1 MEHVKIMEI
10 AKENIS
16 EYDFKIISFLKENFN
31 KNLDIQT
38 IWIIKQL
45 LKGNKTSKRKAKN
58 TLKTLF
64 YNFQMQE
71 TIHIKMEETIIQ
83 NKEKVIHKQLKR
95 ETEEINKKDAFHEKD
110 TSITCEKSHPKDLK

>member
-16 EYDFKIISFLKENFN
+16 EYDLKIISFLKENFN

-45 LKGNKTSKRKAKN
+45 LKGNKTNKKKAKN

-64 YNFQMQE
+64 HNFQAQE
-71 TIHIKMEETIIQ
+71 MIHTRTEKKEIQ
-83 NKEKVIHKQLKR
+83 KKGKVTHKHPKG
-95 ETEEINKKDAFHEKD
+95 ETEEI
-110 TSITCEKSHPKDLK
+110 